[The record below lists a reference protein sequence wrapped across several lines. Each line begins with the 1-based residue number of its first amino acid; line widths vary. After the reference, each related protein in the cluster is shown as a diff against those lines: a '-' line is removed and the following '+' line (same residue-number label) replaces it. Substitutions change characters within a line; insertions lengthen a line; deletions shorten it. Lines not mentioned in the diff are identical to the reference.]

1 MKELQQLMKR
11 GNNFLGTKVPIMCG
25 AMTWISDVDLV
36 KAVNNAG
43 AFGILAGGNMPPE
56 LLKENIDLLKK
67 TEKSFGINLITI
79 APNYGE
85 HLQIACKK
93 EAPCIIFAGS
103 FPKASGRDGGSYSE
117 FLRAAWVPLLQVRR
131 WYLL

>member
-1 MKELQQLMKR
+1 MKELARLMER
-11 GNNFLGTKVPIMCG
+11 GNKFLGTKVPIMCG

-56 LLKENIDLLKK
+56 LLAGDIDTLKK
-67 TEKSFGINLITI
+67 TEKRFGLNLITI

-85 HLQIACKK
+85 HLEIACKK
-93 EAPCIIFAGS
+93 EVPFIIFAGS
-103 FPKASGRDGGSYSE
+103 FPKASEVTSAKKKRSKGSLFCLHCPDSE
-117 FLRAAWVPLLQVRR
+117 TDA
-131 WYLL
+131 